1 MTVSKQISMTVETIN
16 DLAKLT
22 DYSFMTVSN
31 QYYK

>member
-16 DLAKLT
+16 DLAKLA
-22 DYSFMTVSN
+22 DFSFMTVSN